1 MELLGI
7 DLDSG
12 STYNQ
17 VYYLFVITFLQLGNR
32 SNYVQPG
39 PGPVHHERVRDG
51 GHEVRPLHRQRPL
64 QTRGAPEVAAQV
76 PLLRLPEV
84 RAGQVIIL
92 FFNSF

>member
-7 DLDSG
+7 DLDAG

-17 VYYLFVITFLQLGNR
+17 VYFISFLQLSSR
-32 SNYVQPG
+32 SNDKPPG

-64 QTRGAPEVAAQV
+64 QTRGPPEVAAQV